1 MIPHV
6 WDCSTV
12 LILLKKKLHLVKD
25 GLKKVLNGKVV
36 HNKFL
41 HLCFYLHHLEKG
53 SQCLVEDYLKKY
65 QRKKGIQLLL
75 IIITRSNMFESLY

>member
-1 MIPHV
+1 MYGIV
-6 WDCSTV
+6 V
-12 LILLKKKLHLVKD
+12 LYSFFLKKLHLVKD

-53 SQCLVEDYLKKY
+53 SQCLAEDYLKKY

-75 IIITRSNMFESLY
+75 IIITRSKHV